1 MLILIPPSEGKSKI
15 ESSGIL
21 FEDTDFVFKDEVL
34 EIIKLLSLTKNQKI
48 QSIYGTSREKSEL
61 CHKQNLNISKN
72 KCAWAIER
80 YTGVLFSHIDWNSL
94 DKESQNY
101 MEQHV
106 RIFSGLFGFLTPKT
120 LIPNYKLKMNALSLD
135 KYWNPILTKELENN
149 DMILDLLPQIHRKAY
164 RPNQNVIKIDFFHLK
179 QGKTNSAGHLGKSVK
194 GEFIRYLAKNQIKN
208 IKDFQLFEFDGFH
221 WNQGNFVKEIA

>member
-1 MLILIPPSEGKSKI
+1 MLILTPPSEGKSSENTVNKKFS
-15 ESSGIL
+15 E
-21 FEDTDFVFKDEVL
+21 TDFIFTVQVKKILELLNKLDEKQ
-34 EIIKLLSLTKNQKI
+34 IIST
-48 QSIYGTSREKSEL
+48 YGTTLDKANDL
-61 CHKQNLNISKN
+61 HKNNLNIFN
-72 KCAWAIER
+72 KECSMAIER
-80 YTGVLFSHIDWNSL
+80 YTGVVFKNLDWDSL
-94 DKESQNY
+94 NLDSQNY
-101 MEQHV
+101 LNKNL
-106 RIFSGLFGFLTPKT
+106 RILSGFFGILKPDS

-208 IKDFQLFEFDGFH
+208 IKDFQLFEVDGFL